1 MGVVDSA
8 VFGTGLTSDEP
19 SREGFSAKKSSSTI
33 PVPYPA
39 VKARHRGSPA
49 PREAA
54 AGGPRPPRPGRWGSR
69 PGPGRGPAARG
80 WRRPC
85 STAGAGPTADADR
98 TADPSRPADA
108 NPDGRRGP
116 PRPTRTGLPTGTRL
130 SGLRRRAA
138 PPARGIRYARR
149 GDRWRATRRTPR
161 TRQAAPRGRS
171 PGGSTWPP
179 PARGGTTRRPSSA
192 QEAAAGR
199 RPPAG
204 ARPGGPRAG
213 APRSHRRVPG
223 RVRPAGW
230 AAVSAR
236 LPFRR
241 FFRYISTPIEKCR
254 NSLKHKGIPGYERA
268 WQATCFAGPRPAAG
282 RLGDA
287 PGWRAADFF
296 SEMQG
301 SSRCPSD

>member
-116 PRPTRTGLPTGTRL
+116 GC
-130 SGLRRRAA
+130 RREPDCRGCDAA
-138 PPARGIRYARR
+138 PPRPPAASGTRGEVTAGGLPAARR
-149 GDRWRATRRTPR
+149 A
-161 TRQAAPRGRS
+161 
-171 PGGSTWPP
+171 
-179 PARGGTTRRPSSA
+179 PARPRPGAGRRGARP
-192 QEAAAGR
+192 GR

>member
-1 MGVVDSA
+1 MDHPPYDPPRRHHLQGRMMGVVDSA

-179 PARGGTTRRPSSA
+179 PARGGTSGRSSGGCAPLPPPGPGTRSPCRVGSRFRKTA
-192 QEAAAGR
+192 I
-199 RPPAG
+199 PA
-204 ARPGGPRAG
+204 
-213 APRSHRRVPG
+213 V
-223 RVRPAGW
+223 
-230 AAVSAR
+230 
-236 LPFRR
+236 L
-241 FFRYISTPIEKCR
+241 
-254 NSLKHKGIPGYERA
+254 SLYFN
-268 WQATCFAGPRPAAG
+268 TY
-282 RLGDA
+282 
-287 PGWRAADFF
+287 
-296 SEMQG
+296 
-301 SSRCPSD
+301 